1 MNYSDT
7 RFTLDVQLHQAQVSV
22 SATLN
27 DTARR
32 LCVGFTDGRKPYVIA
47 EGCTATFAAKK
58 PDGFALFNACT
69 VENNTIIYEFTTQ
82 TTNVIGTYE
91 CEIRLYNEDGKQL
104 TSPRFLLV
112 VDEQAINDDDVID
125 SFTEVTML
133 NQIIANE
140 TERIVKENERITA
153 ENERITT
160 EDVRIANENQRIE
173 SESMRESAEQNR
185 AGAEVSRTLAEEDRA
200 NKEQLRYSWE
210 CLRQDSES
218 VRNSAESQRIA
229 NENEREKQENGRLN
243 YEASRGSNES
253 TRISNEST
261 RQANEEIRQANE
273 TERIDKENKRIAAEK
288 KREDEEI
295 VRANEEASRYQAEEQ
310 RDTNEKTR
318 ISNENTRK
326 EAETARIG
334 AETARVNAE
343 SARATA
349 EASRAYFE
357 STRASAENNRVT
369 AETLRVSA
377 ENRRKESMAEIE
389 SSLLDKTYP
398 VGSIYMSVNS
408 TSPATLFGGSWTQLK
423 NSFLVGAGGTYG
435 VKTEGGATSHSHGA
449 GTLGAAATYT
459 SSPASIL
466 IKTEQRQGINYTPG
480 ARMNVSSKSDYTQT
494 IDWVVPVYGS
504 TASEDY
510 LPPYYAVYMWRR
522 DA

>member
-58 PDGFALFNACT
+58 PDGLALFNACT
-69 VENNTIIYEFTTQ
+69 VENNTIIYEFTPQ

-140 TERIVKENERITA
+140 SERIVKENERITA
-153 ENERITT
+153 EDNRIAA
-160 EDVRIANENQRIE
+160 EDVRIAKENQRIE
-173 SESMRESAEQNR
+173 NENMRESAEQSR
-185 AGAEVSRTLAEEDRA
+185 AAAEVARVLAEENRVSKDQSRD
-200 NKEQLRYSWE
+200 SWE
-210 CLRQDSES
+210 YLRQDSES

-229 NENEREKQENGRLN
+229 NENEREKQEIARLN
-243 YEASRGSNES
+243 YEASRDSNES
-253 TRISNEST
+253 TRISNE
-261 RQANEEIRQANE
+261 N
-273 TERIDKENKRIAAEK
+273 
-288 KREDEEI
+288 
-295 VRANEEASRYQAEEQ
+295 
-310 RDTNEKTR
+310 TR
-318 ISNENTRK
+318 ISNENTRISN
-326 EAETARIG
+326 ESQRLG
-334 AETARVNAE
+334 ND
-343 SARATA
+343 SAR
-349 EASRAYFE
+349 EARLKNVETKVGNFDSRMGQAGTE
-357 STRASAENNRVT
+357 QAIENRVGIL
-369 AETLRVSA
+369 ETKTSSLSSRTSTLEGNVQTLDDTVDGLGRDT
-377 ENRRKESMAEIE
+377 ENRFGDVENFVGYSTTVNSIFK
-389 SSLLDKTYP
+389 KVYP
-398 VGSIYMSVNS
+398 IGSIYMSVNS

-423 NSFLVGAGGTYG
+423 NQFLVGAGGTYS
-435 VKTEGGATSHSHGA
+435 VKSGGGTTSHSHGA
-449 GTLGAAATYT
+449 GTLGAAATMT
-459 SSPASIL
+459 GSSIL
-466 IKTEQRQGINYTPG
+466 IKSEQRAGSNYTP
-480 ARMNVSSKSDYTQT
+480 AAKINASSRDTYSQT
-494 IDWVVPVYGS
+494 TDWIVPVYGS
-504 TASEDY
+504 TASEDH